1 MYSYNALRTILQK
14 KKYDFI
20 IKFFLLY
27 SYRAYLQ
34 TELCTK
40 TTQQVL
46 TNRPNDIQQPVW
58 DIISQTGQKK
68 KKEQGT
74 KEISCFNLQK
84 LDHVNPH

>member
-14 KKYDFI
+14 KYDFI
-20 IKFFLLY
+20 IKIFLLY

-58 DIISQTGQKK
+58 DIISQTGKK
-68 KKEQGT
+68 KKQCT
-74 KEISCFNLQK
+74 KEISFFNLQK